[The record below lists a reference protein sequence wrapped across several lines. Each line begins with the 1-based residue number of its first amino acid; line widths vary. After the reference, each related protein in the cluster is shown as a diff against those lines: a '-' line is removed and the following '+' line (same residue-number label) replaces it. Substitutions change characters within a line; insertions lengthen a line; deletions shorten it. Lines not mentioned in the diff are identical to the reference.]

1 MIEESSYPI
10 IPVRKQAMDL
20 SLPLSSLT
28 LFASL
33 PLKGD
38 GGVAMR
44 VATPFFIKVLVKK
57 VQPEIVYLSATPYF

>member
-1 MIEESSYPI
+1 
-10 IPVRKQAMDL
+10 MDL